1 MTTNAVPDAVS
12 LQEIQDETLK
22 DPTSQHLADVL
33 LSQRWHE
40 ANSDVNAY
48 KHFKQELTVANGVFN
63 KRHPHSSS

>member
-22 DPTSQHLADVL
+22 DPTSQRLADVL

-40 ANSDVNAY
+40 ECDVNAY